1 MNDNVGGKWAQEPKP
16 CPFCG
21 GIPIIK
27 GEYVHCV
34 NEACTLFFVPIGIGN
49 WNRRPEEDTL
59 RAERNQ
65 ARRNC
70 LNEVE
75 LLANEQETAAAHE
88 AKLTAHAVGLE
99 NRLAA
104 AYDVIGDFLAI
115 YTVDT
120 PVTVG
125 YISDAVEKAKAVI
138 GEIKGE

>member
-1 MNDNVGGKWAQEPKP
+1 MSDHVDDKWAQEPKP

-21 GIPIIK
+21 GIPIVK
-27 GEYVHCV
+27 GEYAHCV
-34 NEACTLFFVPIGIGN
+34 NEACTLFYVPIGIGN
-49 WNRRPEEDTL
+49 WNRRPGEDAL

-70 LNEVE
+70 LREVE
-75 LLANEQETAAAHE
+75 LLAKEQEAAA
-88 AKLTAHAVGLE
+88 KLE
-99 NRLAA
+99 SRLSA

-138 GEIKGE
+138 GEIKGG